1 MILSLNDIVLQ
12 YYKCGNRL
20 PPPKD
25 CPNEIYKLML
35 ECWGKN
41 NSIRKQPQAIMRDIN
56 QILYEVYNA
65 RRTHTYATICPK
77 LFKDADG
84 NNDENSSIH
93 TEESKSNSESQT
105 SLVTDY
111 TSVTWNDNDHGEW
124 I

>member
-1 MILSLNDIVLQ
+1 LQ

-20 PPPKD
+20 LPPKD

-35 ECWGKN
+35 ECWGRN
-41 NSIRKQPQAIMRDIN
+41 NSLSRKQPQAIMRDIN

-77 LFKDADG
+77 IFRDADG
-84 NNDENSSIH
+84 NNDDNGSIY

-111 TSVTWNDNDHGEW
+111 TSITWNDHDHGEL

>member
-1 MILSLNDIVLQ
+1 
-12 YYKCGNRL
+12 
-20 PPPKD
+20 
-25 CPNEIYKLML
+25 ML

-84 NNDENSSIH
+84 NNDENGSIH

-111 TSVTWNDNDHGEW
+111 TSVTWNDDHGEW

>member
-1 MILSLNDIVLQ
+1 
-12 YYKCGNRL
+12 
-20 PPPKD
+20 
-25 CPNEIYKLML
+25 
-35 ECWGKN
+35 
-41 NSIRKQPQAIMRDIN
+41 MRDIN

-84 NNDENSSIH
+84 NDDNGSIY

-111 TSVTWNDNDHGEW
+111 TSITWNDTDHVGES
-124 I
+124 ILMFLITKIIILLINFDIIYRLVQ

>member
-1 MILSLNDIVLQ
+1 MWKPS
-12 YYKCGNRL
+12 
-20 PPPKD
+20 PPKD

-41 NSIRKQPQAIMRDIN
+41 NSIARKQPQTIMRDIK
-56 QILYEVYNA
+56 ILYEVYNA
-65 RRTHTYATICPK
+65 HRTHTYATICPK
-77 LFKDADG
+77 FFRDADG
-84 NNDENSSIH
+84 NNDENSSIY

-111 TSVTWNDNDHGEW
+111 TNITWNDHSES